1 MKVCIVTWLGT
12 GNFGTSLQ
20 SYALHMKLSEM
31 GYNVS
36 ILHCFT
42 PDDFSFRGR
51 IYKWL
56 RLNRIL
62 FSQIIKGEYFSK
74 KQKKIRQFNK
84 KNYCHQI
91 IKTYRQYRC
100 LLQETQ
106 IFITGSDQIWNF
118 DCIKKMGYYYYLDWV
133 TSLNVRK
140 ISYAVS
146 FGKDAFELSDEVKKK
161 VTGCLKGFSSISVR
175 EKSGIDI
182 CQNML
187 GLKADYDLDP
197 TLLLSADDYNSIV
210 KLDMRKRKKIL
221 CSFIL
226 DQSEEKKTYVKTI
239 AAKLGL
245 EVVNIYPEDVN
256 RWKAMVS
263 SKYGFLPVE
272 KWLKYI
278 YNADFVVT
286 DSFHGVAFSIN
297 FNKQFVEINNN
308 ERGSTRFVNL
318 LTLLNI
324 KDRLIDNF
332 DLNCIERKI
341 NYAEVNR
348 LLALEKECSYY
359 RLLNMIKY

>member
-1 MKVCIVTWLGT
+1 MRIAIVTFHSSQNYGAV
-12 GNFGTSLQ
+12 LQ
-20 SYALHMKLSEM
+20 CYALQTVLIEMGHDIEIIDRLFDKFNIPSYRFKRVKKVIFPNYFERFREKFLKLSEHI
-31 GYNVS
+31 N
-36 ILHCFT
+36 
-42 PDDFSFRGR
+42 
-51 IYKWL
+51 
-56 RLNRIL
+56 
-62 FSQIIKGEYFSK
+62 SQQDLYDI
-74 KQKKIRQFNK
+74 QIR
-84 KNYCHQI
+84 YDVI
-91 IKTYRQYRC
+91 
-100 LLQETQ
+100 
-106 IFITGSDQIWNF
+106 ITGSDQIWNF

-297 FNKQFVEINNN
+297 FNKQFVAINNI

-348 LLALEKECSYY
+348 LLALEKERSYY